1 MFSTNRHPGQSRS
14 PRLSALPNP
23 VQSPQGIKRPCL
35 QRRIRL
41 QNDPWRGRSNSPDKV
56 PPAPD
61 NDGTNVSE
69 RNISRAKLAERYK
82 SVMLANHPDRGG
94 SPYLAL
100 KINEARR
107 VLNEFAR

>member
-1 MFSTNRHPGQSRS
+1 MTRGEAARIVQIKY
-14 PRLSALPNP
+14 LPP
-23 VQSPQGIKRPCL
+23 LTTK
-35 QRRIRL
+35 
-41 QNDPWRGRSNSPDKV
+41 
-56 PPAPD
+56 
-61 NDGTNVSE
+61 GTNISE